1 MIILANRNSYKY
13 YELLFG
19 LKDAFLEREK
29 MQDDMRD
36 NMLYDDKHFDISF
49 IASNWMSDFNDN
61 NPYLDICFHKKIGK
75 IEKQFIDIIDNI
87 SHYREWKT
95 ITPSDKARIIHD
107 ENYNYQI
114 QYYSKIFNG
123 KYKIEVINSDKFKE
137 QLKLYWDKNLDQKIG
152 YKQVYL
158 QNGDYKFNSHIV
170 ARSMYVNIGMRPSSL
185 GIPNCLSY
193 APQDSI
199 MYVSNS
205 SHNKDKYN
213 SNGLE
218 TILNST
224 VLASELS
231 PFHIKTIENSKSA
244 KKDFVI
250 VDSFEGCYNKTK
262 LGISEDDKKIYI
274 KKI

>member
-1 MIILANRNSYKY
+1 MENRNSYKY

-19 LKDAFLEREK
+19 LKDAFFEK
-29 MQDDMRD
+29 EKIQNDMRD
-36 NMLYDDKHFDISF
+36 NILYDDKHYDISF
-49 IASNWMSDFNDN
+49 VTSNCWMSGLNAE
-61 NPYLDICFHKKIGK
+61 PYLDIRFNKKIGK

-95 ITPSDKARIIHD
+95 ITSSDKARIIHD

-114 QYYSKIFNG
+114 QYYSKIFNW
-123 KYKIEVINSDKFKE
+123 KYKFEIINPDKFKE

-158 QNGDYKFNSHIV
+158 QNGDYKFKSRITP
-170 ARSMYVNIGMRPSSL
+170 RSIYVDRDKCSGSL
-185 GIPNCLSY
+185 GIPNVLLY
-193 APQDSI
+193 IPQKSI
-199 MYVSNS
+199 MYVSNNS
-205 SHNKDKYN
+205 RNKDDYN
-213 SNGLE
+213 NNGLE

-231 PFHIKTIENSKSA
+231 PFHIETIENSKSA
-244 KKDFVI
+244 KKDLV
-250 VDSFEGCYNKTK
+250 VDSFEGGYNKTR